1 MLLKLLLSI
10 LTVVFVLLGLALA
23 VLLPMAWKN
32 VHGDISVASF
42 AVAGAIVALVLPAAG
57 LGRDAAQKVIDD
69 YMEGT
74 RNALLKSKDST
85 TPSSLTADAWA
96 RLGLDRIRSLRNL
109 TAAARWGSGLIYLG
123 FLLAMFSMLELTKP
137 VTLPIGREPI
147 PLWHVAV
154 AEAMACLALGA
165 ILFLPLAW
173 WFWSPSLLD
182 KSEQML
188 NFVVDHADQLV
199 PPSTAQ
205 PAQQGTAQPAQQGTV
220 PSAPDQPAQQ
230 GTAQPVQQGTAQPAP
245 NQPAPDQPAPDQP
258 APSAPNQPTQPT
270 QPAQPSTDQPATIA
284 VQPPKPDER

>member
-1 MLLKLLLSI
+1 MKVLQKVLLSF

-23 VLLPMAWKN
+23 ALVPMAWKN

-69 YMEGT
+69 YMEST
-74 RNALLKSKDST
+74 RNALLRSKDSAT
-85 TPSSLTADAWA
+85 ASSLTAPELAQ
-96 RLGLDRIRSLRNL
+96 LGLGHIRSLRNR

-137 VTLPIGREPI
+137 VTFPIGRGRI

-173 WFWSPSLLD
+173 WFWSPSLFD
-182 KSEQML
+182 KSEKML
-188 NFVVDHADQLV
+188 NFVVDHPDQLA
-199 PPSTAQ
+199 PPPTDQ
-205 PAQQGTAQPAQQGTV
+205 PT
-220 PSAPDQPAQQ
+220 DQPAQ
-230 GTAQPVQQGTAQPAP
+230 P
-245 NQPAPDQPAPDQP
+245 
-258 APSAPNQPTQPT
+258 
-270 QPAQPSTDQPATIA
+270 TDQPAAIA
-284 VQPPKPDER
+284 VRPPEADER